1 MKESHVRHLFNEPG
15 DRQRVRAGLGHA
27 AAGHARIALAMACY
41 MVWLIACCTGPAV
54 ELGAAASGPGGSAVL
69 VPAWMGPLVCMTLA
83 STVIA
88 VWFKKTRKVP
98 SAPSW
103 TVALASLMTLASA
116 LHLVWALDTG
126 LPPAARGALYA
137 LSSLVIGVGCALFR
151 VEVDRVF
158 GWIGTQQTLYQGMMA
173 TVAAAVALVALAL
186 AGQATGAG
194 DAPLLTTS
202 LVLPF
207 ASAALLRAVVG
218 GFPKARYF
226 GHGREVPLPF
236 PAKFVATSCVQG
248 VAAGVLF
255 AGVFALGGAG
265 AGDAVGAMGAAGAD
279 VAAWPASLGGTV
291 LRSAAQLAAVGLLFG
306 TLVFLRLDFN
316 RLVYKVAFPFVAAGF
331 VMLAL
336 LPDATVVGDAVLAA
350 GFCYLDLV
358 LWSLGAC
365 LMKNMGLPATWIA
378 SCPGAALFFG
388 VVTGGGVALAF
399 LNGESSPDA
408 PLLASCVACFALAAA
423 LFLSSGSNLKYG
435 WGTVRPGESSL
446 AAGDLAGVVKFVATE
461 REVTQR
467 ESEVMLLLAQGK
479 SRRAVC
485 EALSVSPDT
494 VKTHVRSIYRKL
506 AVHSQQELIDCLA
519 REREDLAADGSE
531 QPLEA

>member
-1 MKESHVRHLFNEPG
+1 M
-15 DRQRVRAGLGHA
+15 
-27 AAGHARIALAMACY
+27 
-41 MVWLIACCTGPAV
+41 
-54 ELGAAASGPGGSAVL
+54 
-69 VPAWMGPLVCMTLA
+69 
-83 STVIA
+83 
-88 VWFKKTRKVP
+88 
-98 SAPSW
+98 
-103 TVALASLMTLASA
+103 
-116 LHLVWALDTG
+116 
-126 LPPAARGALYA
+126 
-137 LSSLVIGVGCALFR
+137 
-151 VEVDRVF
+151 
-158 GWIGTQQTLYQGMMA
+158 
-173 TVAAAVALVALAL
+173 
-186 AGQATGAG
+186 
-194 DAPLLTTS
+194 
-202 LVLPF
+202 
-207 ASAALLRAVVG
+207 
-218 GFPKARYF
+218 
-226 GHGREVPLPF
+226 
-236 PAKFVATSCVQG
+236 
-248 VAAGVLF
+248 
-255 AGVFALGGAG
+255 
-265 AGDAVGAMGAAGAD
+265 
-279 VAAWPASLGGTV
+279 
-291 LRSAAQLAAVGLLFG
+291 LRSVAQLAAVGLLFG

-316 RLVYKVAFPFVAAGF
+316 RLVYKVAFPFVAVGF
-331 VMLAL
+331 VLLAL
-336 LPDATVVGDAVLAA
+336 LPDATVVGDVVLAA

-388 VVTGGGVALAF
+388 VVAGGGVALAF
-399 LNGESSPDA
+399 LNGEPSPDA

>member
-27 AAGHARIALAMACY
+27 AAGHVRIALSMACY

-54 ELGAAASGPGGSAVL
+54 ELGAAVPGRGAATL
-69 VPAWMGPLVCMTLA
+69 FVPAWMGPLACMAAA
-83 STVIA
+83 SAVIA

-103 TVALASLMTLASA
+103 IVALASLMTLASA

-126 LPPAARGALYA
+126 LPPAARGALYL
-137 LSSLVIGVGCALFR
+137 LSSLVMGVGCALFR

-173 TVAAAVALVALAL
+173 TVAAAAVLVALAM
-186 AGQATGAG
+186 AGQAAEAG
-194 DAPLLTTS
+194 DAPLLTVS

-207 ASAALLRAVVG
+207 AAAMLLRAVVG

-226 GHGREVPLPF
+226 GHGRDVPLPF

-248 VAAGVLF
+248 AAAGVLF
-255 AGVFALGGAG
+255 AGVFVLGGAG
-265 AGDAVGAMGAAGAD
+265 AGSAVGDA
-279 VAAWPASLGGTV
+279 AAWSASFGNTL
-291 LRSAAQLAAVGLLFG
+291 LRSAGQLAAVGLLFA

-331 VMLAL
+331 VLLAL
-336 LPDATVVGDAVLAA
+336 LPDAVVAGDAVLAA

-365 LMKNMGLPATWIA
+365 LMKNMGMPATWIA

-388 VVTGGGVALAF
+388 VVAGGGVALAF
-399 LNGESSPDA
+399 LNGEPSPDG
-408 PLLASCVACFALAAA
+408 PLLASCVACFVLATA

-506 AVHSQQELIDCLA
+506 AVHSQQELVDYLA

-531 QPLEA
+531 QPLET